1 MFPLKFND
9 TGARVFLLQECL
21 AFRGLL
27 NGIDGCFGSGT
38 EESVKQFQGFIH
50 LEVDGIV
57 GKQTWARLIEGRYPR
72 PTSLPLDKSQIDFIF
87 NNEITAEDLTLLNGA
102 MELFDISTSA
112 RIRHFLA
119 QLAHESG
126 GLVYFEEIADG
137 SDYERNDDPDDTWAD
152 LGNTEEGDGRRFKGV
167 DSICTT
173 GRKNYQKL
181 ADHLGDQRVM
191 EGYSYVIKNVPR
203 FLPSGFWWHDNDMN
217 TLVDTGA
224 TCREIS
230 TKVNGA
236 DPANGLAEREEYY
249 DLAGEVI
256 FE

>member
-1 MFPLKFND
+1 MTFPLKFND

-21 AFRGLL
+21 ASRGLL
-27 NGIDGCFGSGT
+27 NGIDGCCGSGT

-87 NNEITAEDLTLLNGA
+87 NNEVTAEDLTLLNGA
-102 MELFDISTSA
+102 MELFDISTPA

-137 SDYERNDDPDDTWAD
+137 SDYEGRED
-152 LGNTEEGDGRRFKGV
+152 LGNVEEGDGMRFKGS
-167 DSICTT
+167 DPLQLT
-173 GRKNYQKL
+173 GRSNYQKL

-203 FLPSGFWWHDNDMN
+203 FLPSGFWWYDNDMN
-217 TLVDTGA
+217 TLVDAGA

-230 TKVNGA
+230 TRVNGA